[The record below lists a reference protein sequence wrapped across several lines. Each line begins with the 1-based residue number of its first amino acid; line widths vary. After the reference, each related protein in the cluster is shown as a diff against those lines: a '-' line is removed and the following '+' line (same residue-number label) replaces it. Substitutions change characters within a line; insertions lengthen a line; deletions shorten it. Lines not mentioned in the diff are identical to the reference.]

1 MISPKSRAEYMKNRR
16 KCTKAFYVEIDAEK
30 SEKFETHLKEV
41 NKTKKQWLND
51 KIDEELSK

>member
-1 MISPKSRAEYMKNRR
+1 LISPKSRAEYMKNRR
-16 KCTKAFYVEIDAEK
+16 KGTKAFYVEIDAEK
-30 SEKFETHLKEV
+30 AEKLETHLKEV